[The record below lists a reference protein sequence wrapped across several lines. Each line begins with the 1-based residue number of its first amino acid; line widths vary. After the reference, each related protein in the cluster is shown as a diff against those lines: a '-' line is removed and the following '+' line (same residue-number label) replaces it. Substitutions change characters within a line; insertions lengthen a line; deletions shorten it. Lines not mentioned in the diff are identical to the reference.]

1 MVESSRT
8 AAQPAAARPVDLPR
22 RINKWLAKISP
33 WWIYG
38 FGLVPAA
45 WYFYLGAVN
54 DLGANPIQTF
64 EHLLGE
70 WALRFLIATLLV
82 TPVRDLTRVNLYR
95 FRRAFGLLTFYY
107 VLFHFLTY
115 FILDRAMNLP
125 VIAADIFKRPY
136 IIVGMVAFICLI
148 ALAVTSNNRAIR
160 AMGRAWGQLH
170 KLVYLI
176 AVLGTVHF
184 FMAVKSWP
192 PRPFVYATLIAVLL
206 GYRLV
211 RYVRDQRRAVAA

>member
-1 MVESSRT
+1 MVEATST
-8 AAQPAAARPVDLPR
+8 APRPVDYPK
-22 RINKWLAKISP
+22 RINKTLAKVSP

-54 DLGANPIQTF
+54 NLGANPIQAF

-70 WALRFLIATLLV
+70 WALRFLIVTLSI
-82 TPVRDLTRVNLYR
+82 TPLRDLTRINLYR

-115 FILDRAMNLP
+115 FILDRGMNLP
-125 VIAADIFKRPY
+125 VIFVDIFKRPY
-136 IIVGMVAFICLI
+136 IIIGMIAFLCLI
-148 ALAVTSNNRAIR
+148 ALAATSNNWAIR
-160 AMGRAWGQLH
+160 RMGRAWGQLH
-170 KLVYLI
+170 KLAYVI
-176 AVLGTVHF
+176 AVLGITHF

-206 GYRLV
+206 AYRLL
-211 RYVRDQRRAVAA
+211 RYVRDQRRAA

>member
-1 MVESSRT
+1 MSTST
-8 AAQPAAARPVDLPR
+8 AAAKPR
-22 RINKWLAKISP
+22 KTDYPKQINKTLAKVSS

-38 FGLVPAA
+38 VGLIPAA
-45 WYFYLGAVN
+45 YYFYLGAIN
-54 DLGANPIQTF
+54 ELGANPIQTF

-70 WALRFLIATLLV
+70 CALRFLIVTLLV
-82 TPVRDLTRVNLYR
+82 TPLRDLTRVNLFR

-125 VIAADIFKRPY
+125 VILVDVFKRPY
-136 IIVGMVAFICLI
+136 IIVGMIAFLCLI

-160 AMGRAWGQLH
+160 AMGSAWGKLH
-170 KLVYLI
+170 RLVYVI
-176 AVLGTVHF
+176 ATLGVIHF

-192 PRPFVYATLIAVLL
+192 PRPFVYATIITVLL

-211 RYVRDQRRAVAA
+211 RLIMDQRRTVAA

>member
-1 MVESSRT
+1 MAEAASAASR
-8 AAQPAAARPVDLPR
+8 PADYPR
-22 RINKWLAKISP
+22 RINKLLARISP
-33 WWIYG
+33 WWVYG
-38 FGLVPAA
+38 LGLLPAA
-45 WYFYLGAVN
+45 WYFYLGAVD

-70 WALRFLIATLLV
+70 WALRFLIATLAV
-82 TPVRDLTRVNLYR
+82 TPLRDLTRINLYR
-95 FRRAFGLLTFYY
+95 FRRAFGLLAFYY

-125 VIAADIFKRPY
+125 VIFVDVFKRPY
-136 IIVGMVAFICLI
+136 IVIGMVAFLCLI

-160 AMGRAWGQLH
+160 AMGRGWSRLH
-170 KLVYLI
+170 RLAYLV
-176 AVLGTVHF
+176 AALGTIHF

-192 PRPFVYATLIAVLL
+192 PRPFVYAGIFAALL

-211 RYVRDQRRAVAA
+211 RYMRDQRRAAA

>member
-1 MVESSRT
+1 MVEASST
-8 AAQPAAARPVDLPR
+8 AARPVDYPR
-22 RINKWLAKISP
+22 RINKALARVSS
-33 WWIYG
+33 WWVYG
-38 FGLVPAA
+38 LGLIPAA

-70 WALRFLIATLLV
+70 WALRFLIATLCV
-82 TPVRDLTRVNLYR
+82 TPLRDLTRINLFR

-107 VLFHFLTY
+107 VSFHFLTY
-115 FILDRAMNLP
+115 FILDRGMNLP
-125 VIAADIFKRPY
+125 VIFVDIFKRPY
-136 IIVGMVAFICLI
+136 IIIGMVAFLCLI

-170 KLVYLI
+170 RLVYVI
-176 AVLGTVHF
+176 AVLGVTHF

-192 PRPFVYATLIAVLL
+192 PRPFVYATIIAALL
-206 GYRLV
+206 AYRLA
-211 RYVRDQRRAVAA
+211 RYIRDQRRAVAA

>member
-1 MVESSRT
+1 MVEATST
-8 AAQPAAARPVDLPR
+8 APRPVDYPK
-22 RINKWLAKISP
+22 RINKTLAKVSP

-38 FGLVPAA
+38 FGLIPAA

-54 DLGANPIQTF
+54 NLGANPIQAF

-70 WALRFLIATLLV
+70 WALRFLIVTLSI
-82 TPVRDLTRVNLYR
+82 TPLRDLTRINLYR

-115 FILDRAMNLP
+115 FILDRGMNLP
-125 VIAADIFKRPY
+125 VIFVDIFKRPY
-136 IIVGMVAFICLI
+136 IVIGMIAFLCLI
-148 ALAVTSNNRAIR
+148 ALAATSNNWAIR
-160 AMGRAWGQLH
+160 RMGRAWGQLH
-170 KLVYLI
+170 KLAYLI
-176 AVLGTVHF
+176 AVLGITHF

-206 GYRLV
+206 AHRLV
-211 RYVRDQRRAVAA
+211 RYVRDQRRAA

>member
-1 MVESSRT
+1 MVDTTS
-8 AAQPAAARPVDLPR
+8 AAPRPADYPK
-22 RINKWLAKISP
+22 RINKALAKISP
-33 WWIYG
+33 GWIYG

-54 DLGANPIQTF
+54 NLGANPIQTF
-64 EHLLGE
+64 EHILGE
-70 WALRFLIATLLV
+70 WALRFLIVTLCI
-82 TPVRDLTRVNLYR
+82 TPMRDLTRINLYR
-95 FRRAFGLLTFYY
+95 FRRACGLLTFYY

-115 FILDRAMNLP
+115 FILDRGMNLP
-125 VIAADIFKRPY
+125 VIFVDIFKRPY
-136 IIVGMVAFICLI
+136 IVVGMIAFLGLI

-170 KLVYLI
+170 RLVYVI
-176 AVLGTVHF
+176 AILGVTHF

-206 GYRLV
+206 AYRLA
-211 RYVRDQRRAVAA
+211 RYVRDQRRAA

>member
-1 MVESSRT
+1 MAT
-8 AAQPAAARPVDLPR
+8 ASTTSIKARKTDYPKQ
-22 RINKWLAKISP
+22 INKTLAKISP

-38 FGLVPAA
+38 LGLIPAA
-45 WYFYLGAVN
+45 WYFYLGAIN

-70 WALRFLIATLLV
+70 WALRFMIVTLLV
-82 TPVRDLTRVNLYR
+82 TPVRDLTRVNFYR

-125 VIAADIFKRPY
+125 VIFVDIFKRPY
-136 IIVGMVAFICLI
+136 IIIGMIAFACLI
-148 ALAVTSNNRAIR
+148 ALAATSNNWSIQKL
-160 AMGRAWGQLH
+160 GRLWGRLH
-170 KLVYLI
+170 RLVYLI
-176 AVLGTVHF
+176 ATLGVIHF

-192 PRPFVYATLIAVLL
+192 PRPFVYATIIGVLL
-206 GYRLV
+206 AYRLV
-211 RYVRDQRRAVAA
+211 KFVTDQRRAA

>member
-1 MVESSRT
+1 M
-8 AAQPAAARPVDLPR
+8 AQASPTPARPVDYPK
-22 RINKWLAKISP
+22 RINKLLARVSS

-38 FGLVPAA
+38 FGLIPAA
-45 WYFYLGAVN
+45 WYFYLGATN

-64 EHLLGE
+64 EHVLGE
-70 WALRFLIATLLV
+70 WALRFLIVTLCI
-82 TPVRDLTRVNLYR
+82 TPLRDLTRINLLR

-115 FILDRAMNLP
+115 FILDRGMNLQYIY
-125 VIAADIFKRPY
+125 VDIFKRPY
-136 IIVGMVAFICLI
+136 IIIGMIAFLCLI

-170 KLVYLI
+170 RLVYVI
-176 AVLGTVHF
+176 AILGVTHF

-206 GYRLV
+206 AYRLL
-211 RYVRDQRRAVAA
+211 RYARDQLRAVPA

>member
-1 MVESSRT
+1 MASASGSAVN
-8 AAQPAAARPVDLPR
+8 PKKPDYPR
-22 RINKWLAKISP
+22 RINKALAKVSP

-45 WYFYLGAVN
+45 WYFYLGAIN

-70 WALRFLIATLLV
+70 WALRFLIATLAV
-82 TPVRDLTRVNLYR
+82 TPLRDLTRINLYR

-115 FILDRAMNLP
+115 FILDRGMNLP
-125 VIAADIFKRPY
+125 VIAVDIFKRPY
-136 IIVGMVAFICLI
+136 IIVGMIAFLCLI

-160 AMGRAWGQLH
+160 AMGSAWGKLH
-170 KLVYLI
+170 RLVYLI
-176 AVLGTVHF
+176 ATLGVVHF

-192 PRPFVYATLIAVLL
+192 PRPFVYATIIAILL

-211 RYVRDQRRAVAA
+211 RLVVDQRRSVAA

>member
-1 MVESSRT
+1 MSTTGSVAVKPKKT
-8 AAQPAAARPVDLPR
+8 DYPKQ
-22 RINKWLAKISP
+22 INKTLAKLSS

-38 FGLVPAA
+38 FGLIPAA
-45 WYFYLGAVN
+45 YYFYLGAAN
-54 DLGANPIQTF
+54 ELGANPIQTF

-82 TPVRDLTRVNLYR
+82 TPLRDLTRINLFR
-95 FRRAFGLLTFYY
+95 FRRAFGLLAFYY

-115 FILDRAMNLP
+115 FILDRAMNLS
-125 VIAADIFKRPY
+125 VISVDIFKRPY
-136 IIVGMVAFICLI
+136 IIVGMIAFLCLI

-160 AMGRAWGQLH
+160 AMGSAWGKLH
-170 KLVYLI
+170 RLIYLI
-176 AVLGTVHF
+176 AALGVIHF

-192 PRPFVYATLIAVLL
+192 PKPFVYATIITVLL

-211 RYVRDQRRAVAA
+211 RLILDQRRTVAA

>member
-1 MVESSRT
+1 MVEHSNPARS
-8 AAQPAAARPVDLPR
+8 AAASRPADLPK
-22 RINKWLAKISP
+22 RINKWLAKVSP

-45 WYFYLGAVN
+45 WYFYLGAIN
-54 DLGANPIQTF
+54 NLGANPIQTF

-82 TPVRDLTRVNLYR
+82 TPLRDLTRINLYR

-125 VIAADIFKRPY
+125 VIAADILKRPY
-136 IIVGMVAFICLI
+136 IIVGMLAFLCLI
-148 ALAVTSNNRAIR
+148 ALALTSNNRAIR

-170 KLVYLI
+170 KLVYVI
-176 AVLGTVHF
+176 AILGTVHF

-192 PRPFVYATLIAVLL
+192 PRPFVYATIIAVLL

-211 RYVRDQRRAVAA
+211 RFVRDQRRAVAA

>member
-1 MVESSRT
+1 MVEATST
-8 AAQPAAARPVDLPR
+8 APRPVDYPK
-22 RINKWLAKISP
+22 RINKALAKVSS

-38 FGLVPAA
+38 FGLIPAA

-54 DLGANPIQTF
+54 DLGANPIQAF
-64 EHLLGE
+64 EHILGE
-70 WALRFLIATLLV
+70 WALRFLIVTLCV
-82 TPVRDLTRVNLYR
+82 TPLRDLTRINLFR

-115 FILDRAMNLP
+115 FILDRGMNLP
-125 VIAADIFKRPY
+125 VIAVDIFKRPY
-136 IIVGMVAFICLI
+136 IIVGMAAFLCLI

-170 KLVYLI
+170 RLVYLI
-176 AVLGTVHF
+176 AVLGVTHF

-192 PRPFVYATLIAVLL
+192 PKPFVYATIIAVLL
-206 GYRLV
+206 AYRLV

>member
-1 MVESSRT
+1 MMAE
-8 AAQPAAARPVDLPR
+8 AASAALRPVDYPK
-22 RINKWLAKISP
+22 RINKRVAKISP

-38 FGLVPAA
+38 LGLVPAA

-70 WALRFLIATLLV
+70 WALRFLIATLCV
-82 TPVRDLTRVNLYR
+82 TPLRDLTRINLFR
-95 FRRAFGLLTFYY
+95 FRRAFGLLTFFY
-107 VLFHFLTY
+107 VLFHFLAY
-115 FILDRAMNLP
+115 FILDRGMNLP
-125 VIAADIFKRPY
+125 VIVVDIFKRPY
-136 IIVGMVAFICLI
+136 IIVGMVAFLCLI
-148 ALAVTSNNRAIR
+148 ALAATSNNRVIR
-160 AMGRAWGQLH
+160 ALGAAWGRLH
-170 KLVYLI
+170 RLVYLI

-192 PRPFVYATLIAVLL
+192 PRPFVYASILGVLL

-211 RYVRDQRRAVAA
+211 RHVRDQRRAAA

>member
-1 MVESSRT
+1 MTT
-8 AAQPAAARPVDLPR
+8 AATGTAKVGKSDYPKQ
-22 RINKWLAKISP
+22 INRTLAKISP

-38 FGLVPAA
+38 VGLIPAV

-70 WALRFLIATLLV
+70 WALRFMILTLIV
-82 TPVRDLTRVNLYR
+82 TPLRDLTRVNLYR

-115 FILDRAMNLP
+115 FVLDRAMNLP
-125 VIAADIFKRPY
+125 VIFVDIVKRPY
-136 IIVGMVAFICLI
+136 IIVGMTAFVGLI
-148 ALAVTSNNRAIR
+148 ALAATSNNRAIR
-160 AMGRAWGQLH
+160 ALGRWWGRLH
-170 KLVYLI
+170 RLVYLI
-176 AVLGTVHF
+176 ATLGVVHF

-192 PRPFVYATLIAVLL
+192 PRPFFYASVIGLLLIYRAVKLL
-206 GYRLV
+206 Q
-211 RYVRDQRRAVAA
+211 DQRRTAAA

>member
-1 MVESSRT
+1 MADVAS
-8 AAQPAAARPVDLPR
+8 AAPRPVDYPK
-22 RINKWLAKISP
+22 RINKTLAKISS

-38 FGLVPAA
+38 FGLIPAA

-70 WALRFLIATLLV
+70 WALRFLIVTLCV
-82 TPVRDLTRVNLYR
+82 TPLRDLTRINLYR

-115 FILDRAMNLP
+115 FILDRGMNLP
-125 VIAADIFKRPY
+125 VIFVDVFKRPY
-136 IIVGMVAFICLI
+136 IIVGMVAFLCLI

-170 KLVYLI
+170 RLAYVI
-176 AVLGTVHF
+176 AILGVTHF

-192 PRPFVYATLIAVLL
+192 PRPFVYATIIAVLL
-206 GYRLV
+206 AYRLV
-211 RYVRDQRRAVAA
+211 GYVRDQRRAAA

>member
-1 MVESSRT
+1 MTET
-8 AAQPAAARPVDLPR
+8 AAPARRPDDLPR
-22 RINKWLAKISP
+22 RINKRMAKISP

-38 FGLVPAA
+38 FGLVPAV

-70 WALRFLIATLLV
+70 WALRFLIATLLI
-82 TPVRDLTRVNLYR
+82 TPIRDLTRVSLYR
-95 FRRAFGLLTFYY
+95 FRRAFGLLTFWY

-115 FILDRAMNLP
+115 FILDRGMNLP
-125 VIAADIFKRPY
+125 VILVDVSRRPY
-136 IIVGMVAFICLI
+136 IIVGMIAFVCLI

-160 AMGRAWGQLH
+160 AMGRAWGHLH
-170 KLVYLI
+170 KLVYLV
-176 AVLGTVHF
+176 AVLGITHF

-192 PRPFVYATLIAVLL
+192 PRPIVYATIIAVLL
-206 GYRLV
+206 GYRIWRV
-211 RYVRDQRRAVAA
+211 GVAKLGNSIA